1 MERLVYPILQLSWTR
16 LLVLHLTPTLGFIR
30 DLPTFLRLIT
40 VLCLLLQPV
49 LHLLQNL
56 FPIPLPGH
64 QAMEQQTAPRTV
76 QLLAV
81 LPQGQTQKTPE
92 RSCVCL

>member
-1 MERLVYPILQLSWTR
+1 
-16 LLVLHLTPTLGFIR
+16 
-30 DLPTFLRLIT
+30 
-40 VLCLLLQPV
+40 
-49 LHLLQNL
+49 
-56 FPIPLPGH
+56 
-64 QAMEQQTAPRTV
+64 MEQQTAPRTV